1 MSLRGPES
9 EHGADED
16 EDTAEEGSLCS
27 ALGTSSDGTRVAVP
41 RPGIAD
47 PPSHGA
53 STLLLPMTPQPLL
66 DYEPLA
72 GLSPATLRRATEDP
86 KRMSDSLLPDGSSLV
101 CDGAES
107 VAGARISL
115 RRPASPGRAAS
126 PHSAAAS
133 QQPTSPQQ
141 QRRQQH
147 GQHEQQQQQA
157 GSQTMNRSVSFTAS
171 LVRTA
176 SSRSVRSSEKLRAVP
191 KNLSNRFLVGNVI
204 GRGSYAK
211 VRDAYDIHYGTVVAV
226 KIFKWVHLRRVPGG
240 DVSLRRELTA
250 LRRVPRH
257 PHVVSLVDFWRDP
270 VQGKSYVALDYM
282 PCGTL
287 EDLLVAARGAP
298 LPLAQAR
305 CLFRGLVAGLAHM
318 HRCGVYHRDIKPD
331 NLMLRSSTHLCVS
344 DFGTATTDAATEGVG
359 APAFQPPEVAA
370 DGRAPLADRLDVWA
384 AGITLFIMA
393 TGRYP
398 YPVHKSLFQ
407 TFQIIST
414 TDVDVP
420 ADLPPPLQQLLH
432 GMLARD
438 PAARLTIDQVAE
450 SPWLADV
457 ADDGT
462 EREEDAHSFVAV
474 ETRSTIFTPESIPR
488 FLHDLVPQHAEQA
501 PCDSSSSD
509 GSSSSSSNVAE
520 ERRQEPV
527 HGGHVNEKTG
537 EFVPQSAARSCTK
550 TGCTVQ

>member
-1 MSLRGPES
+1 MSLQGS
-9 EHGADED
+9 ETENGADD
-16 EDTAEEGSLCS
+16 NTGEDTLSS
-27 ALGTSSDGTRVAVP
+27 ALGTSSDGTRVAAP
-41 RPGIAD
+41 QPTIAD

-72 GLSPATLRRATEDP
+72 GLSPATLRRAGEDP
-86 KRMSDSLLPDGSSLV
+86 KRMSDSLLPDGSSIV

-107 VAGARISL
+107 AGAAGGRISL
-115 RRPASPGRAAS
+115 GAPLSPGAVRRTASPGRAAS

-133 QQPTSPQQ
+133 QQPTTSSPKQHQ
-141 QRRQQH
+141 HHEHQQH
-147 GQHEQQQQQA
+147 G
-157 GSQTMNRSVSFTAS
+157 TMNRSVSFTAS

-176 SSRSVRSSEKLRAVP
+176 SSRSVRSSEKMRAVP

-226 KIFKWVHLRRVPGG
+226 KIFKWAHLKRVPGG

-287 EDLLVAARGAP
+287 EDLLVAAGGAP

-305 CLFRGLVAGLAHM
+305 RLFAGLVAGLAHM

-331 NLMLRSSTHLCVS
+331 NLMLRTSTHLCVS
-344 DFGTATTDAATEGVG
+344 DFGTATTDPATEGVG

-370 DGRAPLADRLDVWA
+370 DGRAPLADRLDVWV

-398 YPVHKSLFQ
+398 YPVHRSLFQ

-414 TDVDVP
+414 TDIDVP
-420 ADLPPPLQQLLH
+420 ADLPPPLQQLLR

-438 PAARLTIDQVAE
+438 PNARLSIDQVAE
-450 SPWLADV
+450 SPWLTDAPP
-457 ADDGT
+457 DGD
-462 EREEDAHSFVAV
+462 EDSKGFVTV
-474 ETRSTIFTPESIPR
+474 EARSTIFTPESIPR
-488 FLHDLVPQHAEQA
+488 FLHDLVPQHAEHA
-501 PCDSSSSD
+501 PCS
-509 GSSSSSSNVAE
+509 GTE
-520 ERRQEPV
+520 ERRQEPVAAEAAEVPAV

-537 EFVPQSAARSCTK
+537 EFVPQNAARSCTK